1 MPGWDDDF
9 FTVLDVARRVG
20 SGVGSYGVD
29 RFYVLLKGEDMLIEE
44 DQDVLSSSV
53 ILDIKYEPM
62 SAVSRILNAL
72 HPATKAWYD
81 DMFFNEADRA
91 AEAQRRLTSYTDPFV
106 GWLIIDGDSYIVR
119 QRSPYKHSFDDDL
132 ATLTN
137 HRAFAEFAE
146 QIGIATAT
154 AVSIFVVVCTIVNRV
169 RGFPALCS
177 RVFLSLCVIHSM

>member
-1 MPGWDDDF
+1 M
-9 FTVLDVARRVG
+9 ARRVG

-154 AVSIFVVVCTIVNRV
+154 AVSIFVVVAAAR
-169 RGFPALCS
+169 S
-177 RVFLSLCVIHSM
+177 